1 MIIQA
6 EKIMKNTIAIYVT
19 KGKQINNRSKSH
31 TKIKRKKNSSN
42 NSIITLIFFQVQE
55 ISILEEAYGRTFS
68 AETNKMQLL

>member
-31 TKIKRKKNSSN
+31 TKIKRKKTHQT
-42 NSIITLIFFQVQE
+42 IRL
-55 ISILEEAYGRTFS
+55 
-68 AETNKMQLL
+68 